1 MSMPSP
7 WRLLLCPVLI
17 ELQHLLLNTNKRVGK
32 ISVWQL
38 YNGDLYP
45 FQEICGLLL
54 ILFNQLWIFF
64 DALNYLKNRIW
75 QDCIKLY
82 WGTWKRKALYDK
94 HLNHHYQSQFWT
106 QDMYT
111 SKFSV
116 CAQNSGV
123 WLFKWYQSYW
133 NLSDLS
139 LSSWGSRSY

>member
-1 MSMPSP
+1 MPSP

-64 DALNYLKNRIW
+64 DALNYLRKEFNRMYKPLLRDMKKEGIVW
-75 QDCIKLY
+75 QAFKPPLPESILD
-82 WGTWKRKALYDK
+82 
-94 HLNHHYQSQFWT
+94 
-106 QDMYT
+106 T
-111 SKFSV
+111 SY
-116 CAQNSGV
+116 AQV
-123 WLFKWYQSYW
+123 
-133 NLSDLS
+133 
-139 LSSWGSRSY
+139 